1 MCLKKMHMH
10 NNIKTKKEKI
20 SYCSICSILSYDNI
34 PLLSIP
40 SMTTKNLS
48 LNPFELKFRPFMF
61 NIKEQNSNKIQYL
74 KNRKNII
81 NFLKIQSNFF
91 SFPKIIFYKALSNL
105 DFIYLNN
112 NLPVEMIEK
121 NSLICLYLTLKFNER
136 CINNNLLDF
145 TNFKSNIINIE
156 FFKQSEILCL
166 KCLDYDLGKYSTF
179 DYINLF
185 FSLGIIYSNQ
195 IKRNIDINKLYYTC
209 LNYLDFIIEDNNSL
223 NFSSYILAL
232 SIIKFVIENNNFF
245 NSEIFYKIYGVDFKK
260 EKYILCEKFLNL
272 ILYNNIQNSNCS
284 KGIFYTPEI
293 KKYIT
298 PRYSRDS
305 TNENSDNNDI

>member
-1 MCLKKMHMH
+1 MHMH
-10 NNIKTKKEKI
+10 NFIKTKKEKI
-20 SYCSICSILSYDNI
+20 SYCSICNILSYDNN

-40 SMTTKNLS
+40 SMTTKNFS
-48 LNPFELKFRPFMF
+48 LNPFELKFKPFIYKI
-61 NIKEQNSNKIQYL
+61 NYQNPNQIQYL
-74 KNRKNII
+74 KYRRNAI

-91 SFPKIIFYKALSNL
+91 SFPKIIFYKALNNL
-105 DFIYLNN
+105 DFIYLYNN
-112 NLPVEMIEK
+112 IPVDMIEK

-136 CINNNLLDF
+136 CINNNLFDF
-145 TNFKSNIINIE
+145 KNFKSNILKIE

-185 FSLGIIYSNQ
+185 FSLGVIYSNK
-195 IKRNIDINKLYYTC
+195 IKGNIDINKLYYTC
-209 LNYLDFIIEDNNSL
+209 LNYLDYVIEDNNSL
-223 NFSSYILAL
+223 NFTSYILAL
-232 SIIKFVIENNNFF
+232 SIIKFVLEKNNYF
-245 NSEIFYKIYGVDFKK
+245 NSEIFYKIYGINFKK
-260 EKYILCEKFLNL
+260 EKYILCQNFLNII
-272 ILYNNIQNSNCS
+272 ILNNIQNSNCS
-284 KGIFYTPEI
+284 KGIFYTHEI

>member
-1 MCLKKMHMH
+1 MHMH
-10 NNIKTKKEKI
+10 NFIKTKKEKI
-20 SYCSICSILSYDNI
+20 SYCSICNILSYDNN

-40 SMTTKNLS
+40 SMTTKNFS
-48 LNPFELKFRPFMF
+48 LNPFELKFKPFIYKI
-61 NIKEQNSNKIQYL
+61 NYQNPNQIQYL
-74 KNRKNII
+74 KYRRNAI

-91 SFPKIIFYKALSNL
+91 SFPKIIFYKALNNL
-105 DFIYLNN
+105 DFIYLYNN
-112 NLPVEMIEK
+112 IPVDMIEK

-136 CINNNLLDF
+136 CINNNLFDF
-145 TNFKSNIINIE
+145 TNFKSNILKIE

-185 FSLGIIYSNQ
+185 FSLGIIYSKQ
-195 IKRNIDINKLYYTC
+195 IKRNIDITKLYYTC

-232 SIIKFVIENNNFF
+232 SIIKFVLEKNNYF
-245 NSEIFYKIYGVDFKK
+245 NSEIFHKIYGINFNK

-272 ILYNNIQNSNCS
+272 ILYNNIQKSNCS

-293 KKYIT
+293 KLYIT
-298 PRYSRDS
+298 PRYSIDS
-305 TNENSDNNDI
+305 TNENSDDNDL

>member
-1 MCLKKMHMH
+1 MQMH

-48 LNPFELKFRPFMF
+48 LNPFELTFKPYIFKI
-61 NIKEQNSNKIQYL
+61 NNQNSYQIKYLQY
-74 KNRKNII
+74 RKNAI

-91 SFPKIIFYKALSNL
+91 SFPKIIFYKALYNL

-136 CINNNLLDF
+136 CINNNLFDF
-145 TNFKSNIINIE
+145 NNFKSNILKIE

-185 FSLGIIYSNQ
+185 FSLGIIYSKQ
-195 IKRNIDINKLYYTC
+195 IKRNIDITKLYYTC
-209 LNYLDFIIEDNNSL
+209 LNYLDCIIEDNNSL

-232 SIIKFVIENNNFF
+232 SIIKFVLEKNNYF
-245 NSEIFYKIYGVDFKK
+245 NSEIFHKIYGINFNK

-272 ILYNNIQNSNCS
+272 ILYNNIQKSNCS

-293 KKYIT
+293 KLYIT
-298 PRYSRDS
+298 PRYSIDS
-305 TNENSDNNDI
+305 TNENSDDNDL

>member
-1 MCLKKMHMH
+1 MH
-10 NNIKTKKEKI
+10 NFIKTKKEKI
-20 SYCSICSILSYDNI
+20 SYCSICNILSYENN

-40 SMTTKNLS
+40 SMTTKNFS
-48 LNPFELKFRPFMF
+48 LNPFELKFKPFIYKI
-61 NIKEQNSNKIQYL
+61 NYQNPNQIQYL
-74 KNRKNII
+74 KYRRNAI

-91 SFPKIIFYKALSNL
+91 SFPKIIFYKALNNL
-105 DFIYLNN
+105 DFIYLYNN
-112 NLPVEMIEK
+112 IPVDMIEK

-136 CINNNLLDF
+136 CINNNLFDF
-145 TNFKSNIINIE
+145 KNFKSNILKIE

-185 FSLGIIYSNQ
+185 FSLGVIYSNK
-195 IKRNIDINKLYYTC
+195 IKGNIDINKLYYTC
-209 LNYLDFIIEDNNSL
+209 LNYLDYVIEDNNSL
-223 NFSSYILAL
+223 NFTSYILAL
-232 SIIKFVIENNNFF
+232 SIIKFVLEKNNYF
-245 NSEIFYKIYGVDFKK
+245 NSEIFYKIYGINFKK
-260 EKYILCEKFLNL
+260 EKYILCQNFLNII
-272 ILYNNIQNSNCS
+272 ILNNIQNSNCS
-284 KGIFYTPEI
+284 KGIFYTHEI

>member
-1 MCLKKMHMH
+1 MH
-10 NNIKTKKEKI
+10 NFIKTKKEKI
-20 SYCSICSILSYDNI
+20 SYCSICNILSYDNN

-40 SMTTKNLS
+40 SMTTKNFS
-48 LNPFELKFRPFMF
+48 LNPFELKFKPFIYKI
-61 NIKEQNSNKIQYL
+61 NYQNPNQIQYL
-74 KNRKNII
+74 KYRRNAI

-91 SFPKIIFYKALSNL
+91 SFPKIIFYKALNNL
-105 DFIYLNN
+105 DFIYLYNN
-112 NLPVEMIEK
+112 IPVDMIEK

-136 CINNNLLDF
+136 CINNNLFDF
-145 TNFKSNIINIE
+145 KNFKSNILKIE

-185 FSLGIIYSNQ
+185 FSLGVICSNK
-195 IKRNIDINKLYYTC
+195 IKGNIDINKLYYTC
-209 LNYLDFIIEDNNSL
+209 LNYLDYVIEDNNSL
-223 NFSSYILAL
+223 NFTSYILAL
-232 SIIKFVIENNNFF
+232 SIIKFVLEKNNYF
-245 NSEIFYKIYGVDFKK
+245 NSEIFYKIYGINFKK
-260 EKYILCEKFLNL
+260 EKYILCQNFLNII
-272 ILYNNIQNSNCS
+272 ILNNIQNSNCS
-284 KGIFYTPEI
+284 KGIFYTHEI

>member
-1 MCLKKMHMH
+1 MH
-10 NNIKTKKEKI
+10 NFIKTKKEKI
-20 SYCSICSILSYDNI
+20 SYCSICNILSYDNN

-40 SMTTKNLS
+40 SMTTKNFS
-48 LNPFELKFRPFMF
+48 LNPFELKFKPFIYKI
-61 NIKEQNSNKIQYL
+61 NYQNPNQIQYL
-74 KNRKNII
+74 KYRRNAI

-91 SFPKIIFYKALSNL
+91 SFPKIIFYKALNNL
-105 DFIYLNN
+105 DFIYLYNN
-112 NLPVEMIEK
+112 IPVDMIEK

-136 CINNNLLDF
+136 CINNNLFDF
-145 TNFKSNIINIE
+145 KNFKSNIINIE

-185 FSLGIIYSNQ
+185 FSLGVICSNK
-195 IKRNIDINKLYYTC
+195 IKGNIDINKLYYTC
-209 LNYLDFIIEDNNSL
+209 LNYLDYVIEDNNSL
-223 NFSSYILAL
+223 NFTSYILAL
-232 SIIKFVIENNNFF
+232 SIIKFVLEKNNYF
-245 NSEIFYKIYGVDFKK
+245 NSEIFYKIYGINFKK
-260 EKYILCEKFLNL
+260 EKYILCQNFLNII
-272 ILYNNIQNSNCS
+272 ILNNIQNSNCS
-284 KGIFYTPEI
+284 KGIFYTHEI

>member
-1 MCLKKMHMH
+1 MQMH

-48 LNPFELKFRPFMF
+48 LNPFELKFKPYIFKI
-61 NIKEQNSNKIQYL
+61 NNQNSYQIKYLQY
-74 KNRKNII
+74 RKNAI

-91 SFPKIIFYKALSNL
+91 SFPKIIFYKALYNL

-136 CINNNLLDF
+136 CINNNLFDF
-145 TNFKSNIINIE
+145 NNFKSNILKIE

-185 FSLGIIYSNQ
+185 FSLGVICSNK
-195 IKRNIDINKLYYTC
+195 IKGNIDINKLYYTC
-209 LNYLDFIIEDNNSL
+209 LNYLDYVIEDNNSL
-223 NFSSYILAL
+223 NFTSYILAL
-232 SIIKFVIENNNFF
+232 SIIKFVLEKNNYF
-245 NSEIFYKIYGVDFKK
+245 NSEIFHKIYGINFNK

-272 ILYNNIQNSNCS
+272 ILYNNIQKSNCS

-293 KKYIT
+293 KLYIT
-298 PRYSRDS
+298 PRYSIDS
-305 TNENSDNNDI
+305 TNENSDDNDL

>member
-1 MCLKKMHMH
+1 MH
-10 NNIKTKKEKI
+10 NFIKTKKEKI
-20 SYCSICSILSYDNI
+20 SYCSICNILSYDNN

-40 SMTTKNLS
+40 SMTTKNFS
-48 LNPFELKFRPFMF
+48 LNPFELKFKPFIYKI
-61 NIKEQNSNKIQYL
+61 NYQNPNQIQYL
-74 KNRKNII
+74 KYRRNAI

-91 SFPKIIFYKALSNL
+91 SFPKIIFYKALNNL
-105 DFIYLNN
+105 DFIYLYNN
-112 NLPVEMIEK
+112 IPVDMIEK

-136 CINNNLLDF
+136 CINNNLFDF
-145 TNFKSNIINIE
+145 KNFKSNILKIE

-185 FSLGIIYSNQ
+185 FSLGVICSNK

-209 LNYLDFIIEDNNSL
+209 LNYLDYVIEDNNSL
-223 NFSSYILAL
+223 NFTSYILAL
-232 SIIKFVIENNNFF
+232 SIIKFVLEKNNYF
-245 NSEIFYKIYGVDFKK
+245 NSEIFYKIYGINFKK
-260 EKYILCEKFLNL
+260 EKYILCQNFLNII
-272 ILYNNIQNSNCS
+272 ILNNIQNSNCS
-284 KGIFYTPEI
+284 KGIFYTHEI

>member
-1 MCLKKMHMH
+1 MH
-10 NNIKTKKEKI
+10 NFIKTKKEKI
-20 SYCSICSILSYDNI
+20 SYCSICNILSYDNN

-40 SMTTKNLS
+40 SMTTKNFS
-48 LNPFELKFRPFMF
+48 LNPFELKFKPFIYKI
-61 NIKEQNSNKIQYL
+61 NYQNPNQIQYL
-74 KNRKNII
+74 KYRRNAI

-91 SFPKIIFYKALSNL
+91 SFPTIIFYKALNNL
-105 DFIYLNN
+105 DFIYLYNN
-112 NLPVEMIEK
+112 IPVDMIEK

-136 CINNNLLDF
+136 CINNNLFDF
-145 TNFKSNIINIE
+145 KNFKSNILKIE

-185 FSLGIIYSNQ
+185 FSLGVICSNK
-195 IKRNIDINKLYYTC
+195 IKGNIDINKLYYTC
-209 LNYLDFIIEDNNSL
+209 LNYLDYVIEDNNSL
-223 NFSSYILAL
+223 NFTSYILAL
-232 SIIKFVIENNNFF
+232 SIIKFVLEKNNYF
-245 NSEIFYKIYGVDFKK
+245 NSEIFYKIYGINFKK
-260 EKYILCEKFLNL
+260 EKYILCQNFLNTI
-272 ILYNNIQNSNCS
+272 ILNNIQNSNCS
-284 KGIFYTPEI
+284 KGIFYTHEI

>member
-1 MCLKKMHMH
+1 MH
-10 NNIKTKKEKI
+10 NFIKTKKEKI
-20 SYCSICSILSYDNI
+20 SYCSICNILSYDNN

-40 SMTTKNLS
+40 SMTTKNFS
-48 LNPFELKFRPFMF
+48 LNPFELKFKPFIYKI
-61 NIKEQNSNKIQYL
+61 NYQNPNQIQYL
-74 KNRKNII
+74 KYRRNAI

-91 SFPKIIFYKALSNL
+91 SFPKIIFYKALNNL
-105 DFIYLNN
+105 DFIYLYNN
-112 NLPVEMIEK
+112 IPVDMIEK

-136 CINNNLLDF
+136 CINNNLFDF
-145 TNFKSNIINIE
+145 KNFKSNILKIE

-185 FSLGIIYSNQ
+185 FSLGVIYSNK
-195 IKRNIDINKLYYTC
+195 IKGNIDINKLYYTC
-209 LNYLDFIIEDNNSL
+209 LNYLDYVIEDNNSL
-223 NFSSYILAL
+223 NFTSYILAL
-232 SIIKFVIENNNFF
+232 SIIKFVLEKNNYF
-245 NSEIFYKIYGVDFKK
+245 NSEIFYKIYGINFKK
-260 EKYILCEKFLNL
+260 EKYILCQNFLNII
-272 ILYNNIQNSNCS
+272 ILNNIQNSNCS
-284 KGIFYTPEI
+284 KGIFYTHEI

>member
-48 LNPFELKFRPFMF
+48 LNPFEFKFKPYIFKI
-61 NIKEQNSNKIQYL
+61 NNQNSYQIKYLQY
-74 KNRKNII
+74 RKNAI

-91 SFPKIIFYKALSNL
+91 SFPKIIFYKALYNL

-136 CINNNLLDF
+136 CINNNLFDF
-145 TNFKSNIINIE
+145 TNFKSNILKIE

-185 FSLGIIYSNQ
+185 FSLGVIYSNK
-195 IKRNIDINKLYYTC
+195 IKGNIDINKLYYTC
-209 LNYLDFIIEDNNSL
+209 LNYLDYVIEDNNSL

-232 SIIKFVIENNNFF
+232 SIIKFVLENNNFF

-272 ILYNNIQNSNCS
+272 ILYNIQKTNCT

-293 KKYIT
+293 KLYIT
-298 PRYSRDS
+298 PRYSIDS
-305 TNENSDNNDI
+305 TNENSDDNDL